1 MFLLQHTIV
10 EIIPPNIIARL
21 NFKFNTTLHQIYNK
35 RFTRQCLMPVILNT
49 IWLGEKMSAILEFNH
64 LNKTHFFR

>member
-10 EIIPPNIIARL
+10 EIIPFNIIARH
-21 NFKFNTTLHQIYNK
+21 NFKFNTTPQQIYNQ